1 MLPKTQRTRGLSAL
15 EKNLPRQNTNKLQ
28 SQHQQKQQIQ
38 QLLSWH
44 LQQPESV
51 KSQQHQWVSK
61 GIQWSNS
68 GQVFYILMFIY
79 DFILM
84 IFAFEGGR
92 CEDSTEKWKRRRWHR
107 GVSETFSNAIFHLHL
122 RNKSNQFDQ
131 YQSEIINYRRCSE
144 IGLILLWYLQ

>member
-1 MLPKTQRTRGLSAL
+1 MLPKTQRTRVLLKKTFLDKIQTSCNVNISKSNNFNSFWVGIFNS
-15 EKNLPRQNTNKLQ
+15 QNQ
-28 SQHQQKQQIQ
+28 SS
-38 QLLSWH
+38 L
-44 LQQPESV
+44 
-51 KSQQHQWVSK
+51 
-61 GIQWSNS
+61 NS
-68 GQVFYILMFIY
+68 ISELVRVYNDQTQVRFFYILMFIY

-131 YQSEIINYRRCSE
+131 YQSEIINYRPCSE